1 MRDLLIGLLLL
12 LGDDRYFLLDLRFGL
27 EFAEFLVEGGVH
39 FLLDPVD
46 LSSLG
51 GDF

>member
-12 LGDDRYFLLDLRFGL
+12 LGVDSFFLPDLRFGL
-27 EFAEFLVEGGVH
+27 EFADLLVEGGVH
-39 FLLDPVD
+39 LLLDPVD

-51 GDF
+51 GDI